1 MARRGP
7 TTKNNNPKS
16 HTEQIEEKQLDKT
29 RHYTTLLERSKRDDT
44 QQDKTLQDR
53 PKKQGMAKHDN
64 TRPNQSGQRAST
76 RNHNPRSLNQ
86 AEPPQEP
93 QPEISHPSNYNQK

>member
-1 MARRGP
+1 M
-7 TTKNNNPKS
+7 KNNNPKT

-53 PKKQGMAKHDN
+53 PKKQGKRAKSKRKEMKD
-64 TRPNQSGQRAST
+64 
-76 RNHNPRSLNQ
+76 
-86 AEPPQEP
+86 
-93 QPEISHPSNYNQK
+93 